1 MTKDVVTL
9 SLVCK
14 CVRKVKDYMRVYRVV
29 GLDKS
34 TSSADTDQHV
44 RMYKAHHCVLDNDLC
59 FITGDEGDESGALV
73 PVVVM
78 STETN
83 TTVTETTTVAVTTTL
98 VSVKIEPSTRSR
110 GGRKR

>member
-1 MTKDVVTL
+1 MSVH
-9 SLVCK
+9 
-14 CVRKVKDYMRVYRVV
+14 RV

-44 RMYKAHHCVLDNDLC
+44 RMYKAHHCVLDNELS

-73 PVVVM
+73 PVVAL

-83 TTVTETTTVAVTTTL
+83 TTVTETTTVAVVTTL
-98 VSVKIEPSTRSR
+98 VSVETEPSTRSR